1 MSKDGRFYL
10 RLTAK
15 ERRMLDNLAAAIGL
29 GGNASAAVR
38 FLIHEKHRELGL
50 TGQAQDTKQNNP

>member
-10 RLTAK
+10 RLTTE
-15 ERRMLDNLAAAIGL
+15 ERRMLDALASAIGL
-29 GGNASAAVR
+29 GGNASGAVR

-50 TGQAQDTKQNNP
+50 TEQTQETKQNNP